1 MVNWSGKLII
11 DEELWMLKELMLVF
25 KEIELMIDFVDLD
38 YILIKF
44 VKLFDVD
51 LGINFF
57 IVILER
63 FK

>member
-1 MVNWSGKLII
+1 MVNWRGKLII

>member
-1 MVNWSGKLII
+1 
-11 DEELWMLKELMLVF
+11 MLKELMLVF

-63 FK
+63 FKQVIYYEFYFKVILL